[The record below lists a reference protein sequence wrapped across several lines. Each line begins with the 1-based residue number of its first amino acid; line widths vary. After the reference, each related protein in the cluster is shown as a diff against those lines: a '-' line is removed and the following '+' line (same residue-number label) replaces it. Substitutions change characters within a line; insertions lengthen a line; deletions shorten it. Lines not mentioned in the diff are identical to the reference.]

1 VPDIG
6 TGRTS
11 ENAAIGI
18 STIFDAGGHNLS
30 DCGLSS
36 RSDRNTA
43 DSAEPKLGP
52 GHQIS
57 TIFDAGGHNLRRCIT
72 ANSTESVMHTLDAVH
87 HADLIV
93 DTGGHAL
100 SECDHGAK
108 SHHSVSTILNIGGH
122 NLYN

>member
-43 DSAEPKLGP
+43 DSAEQKLGP

-57 TIFDAGGHNLRRCIT
+57 TIFDAGT
-72 ANSTESVMHTLDAVH
+72 V
-87 HADLIV
+87 
-93 DTGGHAL
+93 TGRTTSG
-100 SECDHGAK
+100 
-108 SHHSVSTILNIGGH
+108 NR
-122 NLYN
+122 